1 MSEGDEFETLHLPL
15 GYVAG
20 AHGVRGGL
28 KIKLFNPDS
37 TAIDVGVSLV
47 FRLPDGPARTF
58 VVSEVSAASGAGV
71 LRVWLDGVDDRD
83 AADALRA
90 HQLWIERAELPAL
103 ADDEYYL
110 ADLVG
115 LEVVRERDGVSA
127 SLGRIT
133 GVTSNT
139 AQDLLC
145 VRLRGREWLL
155 PALPPF
161 IVAIEAQR
169 VLVDVHDDMLP
180 DMPDV
185 PDEPDEPDEPD
196 DRGPA

>member
-1 MSEGDEFETLHLPL
+1 MSEAVEFPARHLQL

-20 AHGVRGGL
+20 AHGVHGGL

-37 TAIDVGVSLV
+37 TAIEVGVAVLLRSSE
-47 FRLPDGPARTF
+47 GPARSF
-58 VVSEVSAASGAGV
+58 VVSRVAGSPGTGV
-71 LRVWLDGVDDRD
+71 AQMWLEGVDERH
-83 AADALRA
+83 AAEALRGCE
-90 HQLWIERAELPAL
+90 LWIDRAELPPL

-115 LEVVRERDGVSA
+115 LEVVRERAGVCD

-161 IVAIEAQR
+161 IVAIESAR
-169 VLVDVHDDMLP
+169 VLVDVDDEMLP
-180 DMPDV
+180 DS
-185 PDEPDEPDEPD
+185 PDE
-196 DRGPA
+196 RGPA

>member
-1 MSEGDEFETLHLPL
+1 MTEGVEFDARYLRL

-20 AHGVRGGL
+20 AHGVHGGS
-28 KIKLFNPDS
+28 KVKLFNPES
-37 TAIDVGVSLV
+37 TAIEAGVAVLLRS
-47 FRLPDGPARTF
+47 PEGPARSFT
-58 VVSEVSAASGAGV
+58 VSRVSSAPGTGT
-71 LRVWLDGVDDRD
+71 LRVWLDGIDGRE
-83 AADALRA
+83 AAEALRGCE
-90 HQLWIERAELPAL
+90 LWIDRAELPAL

-110 ADLVG
+110 VDLIG
-115 LEVVRERDGVSA
+115 LEVVRERAGVCD

-155 PALPPF
+155 PAMPPF
-161 IVAIEAQR
+161 IVAIEPER

-180 DMPDV
+180 DS
-185 PDEPDEPDEPD
+185 PDE
-196 DRGPA
+196 RGSA

>member
-1 MSEGDEFETLHLPL
+1 MSDVEFDARHLQL

-20 AHGVRGGL
+20 AHGVHGGL

-37 TAIDVGVSLV
+37 MAIDVGVPLAL
-47 FRLPDGPARTF
+47 RLPNGPARTLI
-58 VVSEVSAASGAGV
+58 VSRVADASGSGV
-71 LRVWLDGVDDRD
+71 LRIWFEGVEARE
-83 AADALRA
+83 AADALRG
-90 HQLWIERAELPAL
+90 HELWIDRAELPAL

-115 LEVVRERDGVSA
+115 LEVVRERAGVSE

-145 VRLRGREWLL
+145 IRLRGREWLL
-155 PALPPF
+155 PAIPPF

-180 DMPDV
+180 DAS
-185 PDEPDEPDEPD
+185 DE
-196 DRGPA
+196 RGPE

>member
-1 MSEGDEFETLHLPL
+1 MSDRVEFDAQHLQL

-28 KIKLFNPDS
+28 KIKLFNPGS

-47 FRLPDGPARTF
+47 LRLPDGPPRAL
-58 VVSEVSAASGAGV
+58 VVSQVSIASGAGV
-71 LRVWLDGVDDRD
+71 LRVWFEGVDDRE

-90 HQLWIERAELPAL
+90 HELWIDRTNLPELAQ
-103 ADDEYYL
+103 DEYYL

-115 LEVVRERDGVSA
+115 LEVVREQDGASE

-161 IVAIEAQR
+161 IVAIEPQR

-180 DMPDV
+180 DA
-185 PDEPDEPDEPD
+185 PDEQEP
-196 DRGPA
+196 A

>member
-1 MSEGDEFETLHLPL
+1 MSETVDLTVEFDAQHLQL

-20 AHGVRGGL
+20 AHGVHGGL

-37 TAIDVGVSLV
+37 TAIDVGVALKLRPSN
-47 FRLPDGPARTF
+47 GAARSF
-58 VVSEVSAASGAGV
+58 VVSRVTAAPGTGV
-71 LRVWLDGVDDRD
+71 LRMWLEGVDARD
-83 AADALRA
+83 AAEALRGCE
-90 HQLWIERAELPAL
+90 LWIDRADLPAL

-110 ADLVG
+110 ADLIG
-115 LEVVRERDGVSA
+115 LEVVRERAGVSE

-133 GVTSNT
+133 GVTSNG

-161 IVAIEAQR
+161 IVATTTQR
-169 VLVDVHDDMLP
+169 VLVDVHDEMLP
-180 DMPDV
+180 DEG
-185 PDEPDEPDEPD
+185 DE
-196 DRGPA
+196 RGPS